1 MSCYLSL
8 SCRSRRIETLS
19 VSKPASTVH
28 LPRKFILLNQNLVIL
43 HMGGIFEGKA
53 ETLDRFR
60 KHYADLSP
68 GVKKRLVL
76 ENDDVCWTVHD
87 LLPVCE
93 E

>member
-1 MSCYLSL
+1 MGHANLSP
-8 SCRSRRIETLS
+8 
-19 VSKPASTVH
+19 K
-28 LPRKFILLNQNLVIL
+28 VIL

-60 KHYADLSP
+60 KNYAGLSE
-68 GVKKRLVL
+68 GIKKRLVL

-87 LLPVCE
+87 LLPICE